1 MEGTNRNILNEQQ
14 IMMKRWMKTK
24 IDERVKKKMGW
35 KEIRIQ
41 CLNAFIGPPMFISC
55 IIIIFSLSAVSL
67 CLSSSFVLIERPL
80 SRLCLIGCCCCCS
93 LFNAVFFVL
102 YALWYSYVQYILR
115 PPLLHMA
122 PWNVN
127 CRYWTIQQSNRRKSN
142 RKPHVLC
149 LPYFMLTSCF
159 SFVSFDFCASF
170 RLIITYLFGNERPQK
185 DIWNWINTGVG
196 EQSQKGRPIIWY
208 I

>member
-1 MEGTNRNILNEQQ
+1 
-14 IMMKRWMKTK
+14 
-24 IDERVKKKMGW
+24 
-35 KEIRIQ
+35 
-41 CLNAFIGPPMFISC
+41 MFEC
-55 IIIIFSLSAVSL
+55 IYRSTDVHFLHHNNIFSLNAVSL
-67 CLSSSFVLIERPL
+67 CLSRSFLHIERPL
-80 SRLCLIGCCCCCS
+80 SHLCLIGSCCCCCS
-93 LFNAVFFVL
+93 YYMRCDILIFNIYCGHRCCTWHHEMWIVGIGRF
-102 YALWYSYVQYILR
+102 SN
-115 PPLLHMA
+115 P
-122 PWNVN
+122 
-127 CRYWTIQQSNRRKSN
+127 NRRKSN

-196 EQSQKGRPIIWY
+196 EQSEERERPIIWY